1 MQPRFTSIRFWKK
14 GKLACDALLFV
25 GNLTLPR
32 YIKVKVLEEFLD
44 KNVEAFG
51 TAKSIE
57 VGATLLMRST
67 SCNRLT
73 NVH

>member
-1 MQPRFTSIRFWKK
+1 MQHRLTSIRFWKK

-25 GNLTLPR
+25 GTLTIPR

-57 VGATLLMRST
+57 VGTTLLIRNT